1 MTATGAATHRCGRRS
16 VRSPVLIN
24 SLTQHYARTDLRFL
38 LGLIFLVYI
47 NELIYLLERHGI
59 KVKMFA
65 DDVKMYLKII
75 NDVDIVYLQAALTSL
90 VEWANEWQLAISIEK
105 CCVLNIGKQVPAPLI
120 HLDNC
125 SLPVVPLARDLGVLV
140 SNILCPSPHIN
151 DIVAKAHKRAYMI

>member
-1 MTATGAATHRCGRRS
+1 
-16 VRSPVLIN
+16 
-24 SLTQHYARTDLRFL
+24 
-38 LGLIFLVYI
+38 
-47 NELIYLLERHGI
+47 
-59 KVKMFA
+59 MFA

-125 SLPVVPLARDLGVLV
+125 PLPLSL
-140 SNILCPSPHIN
+140 IHI
-151 DIVAKAHKRAYMI
+151 